1 MYRLSDEAFYGVN
14 NDTGCQHLWWRLS
27 ERKGW
32 ELGGIYPQNKQT
44 TVHGTS
50 AKDEQWVSLKEVTM
64 PRHLTKSK
72 ADYGIVAF
80 YLPCKGTSLKSL
92 GIALGTQ

>member
-1 MYRLSDEAFYGVN
+1 MTQVVSTCDEGLVREKAGS
-14 NDTGCQHLWWRLS
+14 W
-27 ERKGW
+27 
-32 ELGGIYPQNKQT
+32 GGIYPQNKQT